1 MIDVKTQN
9 IYEQLTVPS
18 QRAFPAAPFPR
29 KYVHSV
35 FDDLQDAVQ
44 SVQALQAAGYDA
56 GDIHF
61 MASGDFVAAIEPR
74 YQQRS
79 SLTQTLMHFLIDYGF
94 DDVYLREARQGRH
107 ILAVRLARC
116 EQLEPVR
123 DLLAPHHAHHVK
135 YVDTWT
141 VTDLLP

>member
-35 FDDLQDAVQ
+35 FDDPQDAVQ
-44 SVQALQAAGYDA
+44 AVQALQAAGYDA

-79 SLTQTLMHFLIDYGF
+79 GLMQTLMHFLIDYGF

-107 ILAVRLARC
+107 ILAVRLGRC

-123 DLLAPHHAHHVK
+123 DLLAPHHAHH
-135 YVDTWT
+135 
-141 VTDLLP
+141 

>member
-35 FDDLQDAVQ
+35 FDDPQDAVQ
-44 SVQALQAAGYDA
+44 AVQALQAAGYDA

-79 SLTQTLMHFLIDYGF
+79 SLMQTLMHFLIDYGF

-123 DLLAPHHAHHVK
+123 DLLAPHHAHHMK

-141 VTDLLP
+141 VADLLP

>member
-9 IYEQLTVPS
+9 KYEQLPVSS

-44 SVQALQAAGYDA
+44 AVQALQAAGYDA
-56 GDIHF
+56 GDIHC
-61 MASGDFVAAIEPR
+61 MARWDFVAAIEPR
-74 YQQRS
+74 FQQHSR
-79 SLTQTLMHFLIDYGF
+79 LIQTLMHFLIDYGF
-94 DDVYLREARQGRH
+94 DDVYLHEARQGRH
-107 ILAVRLARC
+107 ILAVHLARYK
-116 EQLEPVR
+116 QLEQVR
-123 DLLAPHHAHHVK
+123 DLLAPHHAYHMK

-141 VTDLLP
+141 VTDLL